1 MAICNIFRALTK
13 ETGNFLMFSQYSND
27 LTRGYIQHESYR
39 VVPSRFI
46 AFDIDYSKLFKSA
59 AAVGKK
65 YNDDL
70 NYFVP
75 NYLQDYFENGC
86 SYLSHELDDYTPET
100 SSALF
105 WNAMIDGQLLSPV
118 KYDVHWGKETDGEV
132 STGSYLVFEEMKYVG
147 DINIHTHEVKD
158 GIGYGEV
165 YCYIPND
172 ACSTLYKISTTG
184 NTSSS
189 YTYTGE
195 YIEGYDSESQTIDG
209 MLDLSVPEA
218 GINYDT
224 TIHYTH
230 PGSSDFEE
238 GTLETR
244 KTYDYKSHY
253 TSVTAE
259 KSFKFNTIVV
269 LYNIETQNTGG
280 SWSTTYKNIPMGMY
294 ITGLINSDG
303 TVNNTVTKYDELLDA
318 YNSGTSYGLRI
329 CTRFM
334 TTPNSTTIRSVSIDT
349 GEQYAGFAEAMNKMS
364 ESQTKMDNLLEQVV
378 GDTQDIKDH
387 LAIFKNS
394 QTNIPY
400 LRKIGNTNYWF
411 VNGRNT
417 GVAATTEESVLNSL
431 NPGIIDARL
440 RLGNNWFNQPFRIHG
455 QGIKTTDEVRLY
467 RDVVGTSRWYDQK
480 TKSHHHKTVKGWHQ
494 LTKIYNEEK
503 LGMISIQ
510 PYLIKATDVSTNNWV
525 NNPQKDEVE
534 ICVRVPDKS
543 YDNNLYQFFIDHF
556 ITNGVKKFINPHTQT
571 TYWLSTINIRHGK
584 RRTKIAETLSLAD
597 DAEEYDDL
605 IPSGSYANGSRLV
618 RWAIRIFRDGKPITD
633 LLPFKWIVITTN
645 DVSTSY
651 KEGKWNEKIRSEL
664 EGGDLN
670 ITAVTDNVK
679 R

>member
-1 MAICNIFRALTK
+1 MAICNIFRELTK

-59 AAVGKK
+59 AATQ
-65 YNDDL
+65 YEDL
-70 NYFVP
+70 NIFVP
-75 NYLQDYFENGC
+75 NYLQNYFENGC
-86 SYLSHELDDYTPET
+86 SYLSHELGSYTPET

-118 KYDVHWGKETDGEV
+118 KYDVHWGKETDGKV
-132 STGSYLVFEEMKYVG
+132 STDSYLVFEEMKYVG

-172 ACSTLYKISTTG
+172 ACSTLYKISTNETPR
-184 NTSSS
+184 S
-189 YTYTGE
+189 YTYLGE
-195 YIEGYDSESQTIDG
+195 YIEGYDSKSQMIDG
-209 MLDLSVPEA
+209 MLDLTVPST
-218 GINYDT
+218 GINYD
-224 TIHYTH
+224 IAIRYTH
-230 PGSSDFEE
+230 PGSPDFEE

-269 LYNIETQNTGG
+269 LYNIETQNSDG
-280 SWSTTYKNIPMGMY
+280 SWSVSYKNIPMGMY

-334 TTPNSTTIRSVSIDT
+334 TTPNSTTIRSVSVDT
-349 GEQYAGFAEAMNKMS
+349 GEQYAGFAEAMNKMT
-364 ESQTKMDNLLEQVV
+364 ESQSKMDNLLEQVV
-378 GDTQDIKDH
+378 GDAQDIKDH

-400 LRKIGNTNYWF
+400 LRKIGSTNYWF

-417 GVAATTEESVLNSL
+417 GVAATAEESVLNSL
-431 NPGIIDARL
+431 NPRIIDARL
-440 RLGNNWFNQPFRIHG
+440 RLGNNWLNQSFRIHG
-455 QGIKTTDEVRLY
+455 QGIETTDEVRLY
-467 RDVVGTSRWYDQK
+467 RDVVGVSNWYDQETGEPMK
-480 TKSHHHKTVKGWHQ
+480 KIVKGWHQ
-494 LTKIYNEEK
+494 LTKIYD
-503 LGMISIQ
+503 GSAAMIRVQ
-510 PYLIKATDVSTNNWV
+510 PYLIKATDVSTGDV
-525 NNPQKDEVE
+525 DNPRKDEVE
-534 ICVRVPDKS
+534 VCVRVPNES

-556 ITNGVKKFINPHTQT
+556 ITNGVKKFVNSHTQK

-584 RRTKIAETLSLAD
+584 RRRRIVETVSQNS
-597 DAEEYDDL
+597 EYRDDL
-605 IPSGSYANGSRLV
+605 TPTGQYANGSKLV

-633 LLPFKWIVITTN
+633 FLPFKWIVVTDNAIDTAYET
-645 DVSTSY
+645 
-651 KEGKWNEKIRSEL
+651 GKWNEKIRLEL
-664 EGGDLN
+664 KHHNLN
-670 ITAVTDNVK
+670 IATVSDDVRK
-679 R
+679 